1 MTYRLMTPAEKG
13 INRNRAIQHLCWLLG
28 DKMYMQWAHVSLHI
42 KVNGKYT
49 WQFPQERDQF
59 LAFIVPEMEK
69 FCGKWFEECMN
80 PDAIPHPVRIAMEWH
95 NGRMVRDVVLK
106 HYPQYAKLLPMVH
119 DRCER
124 MGITLN
130 VPSTEWEVA
139 A

>member
-13 INRNRAIQHLCWLLG
+13 INRNRAIQHFCWLLG
-28 DKMYMQWAHVSLHI
+28 DKMYMQWAHVSMHI
-42 KVNGKYT
+42 KVNGK
-49 WQFPQERDQF
+49 
-59 LAFIVPEMEK
+59 
-69 FCGKWFEECMN
+69 WFDECMN

-95 NGRMVRDVVLK
+95 NGRRVRDVVLA

>member
-1 MTYRLMTPAEKG
+1 MSHLLLTDAEKG
-13 INRNRAIQHLCWLLG
+13 INRNRTIQHFAWITGTYQQFC
-28 DKMYMQWAHVSLHI
+28 HVSVHV

-49 WQFPQERDQF
+49 WQYPQEREQF
-59 LAFIVPEMEK
+59 LSFIVPEVEK
-69 FCGKWFEECMN
+69 FCGKWYTEGTN

-95 NGRMVRDVVLK
+95 NGRLVRDAVLSIN
-106 HYPQYAKLLPMVH
+106 PQYGKLLRMVH

-124 MGITLN
+124 MGIELN